1 MVVFPKVLGVVKEDV
16 MNFLHEFHERGRLTI
31 VKGAWFL
38 PLFRKKNF
46 LKEIVVI
53 ETLKKECMD

>member
-38 PLFRKKNF
+38 PLFRKK
-46 LKEIVVI
+46 
-53 ETLKKECMD
+53 KKI